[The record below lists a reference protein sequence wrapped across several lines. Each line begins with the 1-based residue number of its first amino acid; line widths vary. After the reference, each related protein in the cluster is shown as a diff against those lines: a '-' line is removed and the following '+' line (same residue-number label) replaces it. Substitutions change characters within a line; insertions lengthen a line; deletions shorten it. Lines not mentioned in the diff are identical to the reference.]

1 MKAVMRPTI
10 SSSFLWRQVKFFGS
24 SGGLERSKAKTA
36 PVAKVSR
43 PEWISL
49 CGQSYPTDDW
59 YNLSPKIIQLLSRR
73 LHNQQYHPLWLIKSR
88 IVDFFYKR
96 PSHVKKWSSSPMF
109 SVHDSLSPVV
119 NTEQNFDS
127 LLVPPDHVSRRP
139 TDTYYV
145 NANTVLRSH
154 TSAHESDL
162 ISSGL
167 DAFLVTGDVYRR
179 DDIDALHYPAFHQ
192 LEGVRL
198 FSRDE
203 LFRDAIDP
211 SACLTLFEAG
221 TTAKRCVGSEIPPS
235 SALPPDRQPW
245 HSMETVLSLEFQL
258 KSVLEELAVQL
269 FGKDTPMRWVSAYFP
284 FTHPSWELEIQ
295 TGVRTG
301 DSDDGWT
308 EMLGCGILRQEIL
321 AKCGVT
327 NKVAYAFGLG
337 LERWAMKL
345 YGIPDIRLF
354 WSEDPGFLSQFKT
367 NDIHKPITYK
377 AVSSFPPC
385 PLDISFWLPS
395 NLHPDTVAETSD
407 IGKTEAAPDKMLA
420 FERDLFELI
429 RGVAGDLVEQVK
441 LIDTFFDNKRSR
453 TSLCYR
459 VVYRDH
465 HRTLTMDE
473 VRPLHLKIGR
483 LAESNLHVKVR

>member
-1 MKAVMRPTI
+1 MKAAMRPSI
-10 SSSFLWRQVKFFGS
+10 SSTLLWRHVKFFAS
-24 SGGLERSKAKTA
+24 SGGLQRSKAKTSPA
-36 PVAKVSR
+36 AKVSR

-49 CGQSYPTDDW
+49 CSQSYPTDDW

-73 LHNQQYHPLWLIKSR
+73 LHNQLYHPLWLIKSR

-96 PSHVKKWSSSPMF
+96 PSHVKQWSSSPLF

-119 NTEQNFDS
+119 SDVQNFDS

-211 SACLTLFEAG
+211 SACLTLFETG
-221 TTAKRCVGSEIPPS
+221 TASQRSVGAEIPPS
-235 SALPPDRQPW
+235 FALPSDRQPW
-245 HSMETVLSLEFQL
+245 HSIETVLSLEFQL

-269 FGKDTPMRWVSAYFP
+269 FGKGKHPIITPSRHGILKPLLALLSVPRYTPMRWVSAYFP

-295 TGVRTG
+295 TGVRAG

-321 AKCGVT
+321 DKCGVT
-327 NKVAYAFGLG
+327 NKAAYAFGLG

-354 WSEDPGFLSQFKT
+354 WSQDPGFLSQFHTK
-367 NDIHKPITYK
+367 DINKPIAYK
-377 AVSSFPPC
+377 AISHFPPC

-395 NLHPDTVAETSD
+395 ELHPDAVAALGE
-407 IGKTEAAPDKMLA
+407 TEAASDKMLA

-429 RGVAGDLVEQVK
+429 RGVAGDLVEQV
-441 LIDTFFDNKRSR
+441 
-453 TSLCYR
+453 
-459 VVYRDH
+459 
-465 HRTLTMDE
+465 
-473 VRPLHLKIGR
+473 
-483 LAESNLHVKVR
+483 

>member
-1 MKAVMRPTI
+1 MNRTRT
-10 SSSFLWRQVKFFGS
+10 SS
-24 SGGLERSKAKTA
+24 ATN
-36 PVAKVSR
+36 VSR
-43 PEWISL
+43 PERISL
-49 CGQSYPTDDW
+49 CGQSYPIDHS

-73 LHNQQYHPLWLIKSR
+73 LHNQLYHPLWLIKSR

-119 NTEQNFDS
+119 STEHNFDS
-127 LLVPPDHVSRRP
+127 LLVPPDHVSRRR

-145 NANTVLRSH
+145 NVSTVLRSH

-211 SACLTLFEAG
+211 SACLTLFEPG
-221 TTAKRCVGSEIPPS
+221 TASQRCVGLEIPPS

-269 FGKDTPMRWVSAYFP
+269 FGKGNHHVILRPLADLLSALRLMLNTEEEGEDDVGEPRNTPMRWVSAYFP

-301 DSDDGWT
+301 DSVDGWT

-321 AKCGVT
+321 DKCGVT
-327 NKVAYAFGLG
+327 NKAAYAFGLG

-345 YGIPDIRLF
+345 YDIPDIRLF
-354 WSEDPGFLSQFKT
+354 WSQDPGFLNQFKT
-367 NDIHKPITYK
+367 SDINKSITYK
-377 AVSSFPPC
+377 VNAVT
-385 PLDISFWLPS
+385 D
-395 NLHPDTVAETSD
+395 TSD

-441 LIDTFFDNKRSR
+441 LIDTFFDKKSSR

-483 LAESNLHVKVR
+483 LAESNLQVKVR